1 MVIFMF
7 LDYNTKKYYKEEYIM
22 NDNAIVSKLTKIYE
36 QYGYKKI
43 KLSKFEDYNLYNNY
57 KDFIQTEHIL
67 TFMNLNGNL
76 QSLRPDVTLS
86 IVKKVLKDND
96 EYTKKLFYIEDIYK
110 IDNVSNEYEEIP
122 QVGVEVIG
130 TFTKYTNLEIIS
142 MAIDSLISINSEY
155 ILEISSIDF
164 ISALIDELNLE
175 EYKKLEILNL
185 IYSKNK
191 HDLEK
196 ALIANN
202 IEDKYKNNIISL
214 IDLCGNYKEVLTKIK
229 NLIINEK
236 MKKAYSELESLSAV
250 FESYNNFDKILL
262 DFSIESK
269 LGYYNGIIFKGY
281 IKENNDA
288 VISGGRY
295 DKLLE
300 KFNAHTSNEKNKKN
314 AIGFAV
320 YMDKLYTQ
328 NNIKNEYDFD
338 ILILY
343 KSGDEKVLLNKVQ
356 KLIKSGKKVRTEIY
370 RDDCSLYYHYKER
383 YIFENNNLIIS

>member
-356 KLIKSGKKVRTEIY
+356 KLIKSDKKVRTEIY